1 MPGNTN
7 ATYRTLRF
15 DEFSTRPNCAEEV
28 ATHWRMSTAAGTDG
42 QTLGVWIPMIGVS
55 NNTVTVGTLYTGEP
69 PALTVEPSGPAEDI
83 THARSRVFDTL
94 TRGQM
99 ACSAYPPGI
108 FTHRWFVV
116 RPEHVQEMT
125 YSSIEAWKS
134 AEQDTAMRVVGFW
147 RARDLGADGEATIL
161 MIVYYPDLAA
171 WDASRFWKPAP
182 KGESQPHRQVWGELF
197 RKRRDI
203 TLNSWVTVHRLGPA
217 VLPGPVMN
225 QQDGSPRRP
234 APKIAGDPG
243 HE

>member
-1 MPGNTN
+1 
-7 ATYRTLRF
+7 
-15 DEFSTRPNCAEEV
+15 
-28 ATHWRMSTAAGTDG
+28 
-42 QTLGVWIPMIGVS
+42 MIGVS

-99 ACSAYPPGI
+99 SCSAYPPGI

-116 RPEHVQEMT
+116 RPEDVQEMT

-134 AEQDTAMRVVGFW
+134 AEEDTAMRIVGFW

-171 WDASRFWKPAP
+171 WDASRFWKPVP
-182 KGESQPHRQVWGELF
+182 KGGSQPHRQVWGELF
-197 RKRRDI
+197 RKRREI
-203 TLNSWVTVHRLGPA
+203 TLNSWVTVHRLGQA
-217 VLPGPVMN
+217 ALPGPVMN
-225 QQDGSPRRP
+225 QGGARRP